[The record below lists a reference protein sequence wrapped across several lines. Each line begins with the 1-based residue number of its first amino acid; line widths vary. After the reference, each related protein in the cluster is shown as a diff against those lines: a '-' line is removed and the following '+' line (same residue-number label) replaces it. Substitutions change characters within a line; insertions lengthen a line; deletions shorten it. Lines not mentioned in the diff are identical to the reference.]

1 MADEYGDDD
10 FEDYDDEFEDDAE
23 EEAPT
28 AADAQKVIAE
38 ADSERARG
46 WRRQGRRASAA
57 RKCRRPPSPRRR
69 RSSRRRSFT
78 SSHRRRRRSASCR
91 SSRARGSSR
100 RMRARAQLSE
110 VDAVLYDAPPLSEYE
125 LHLRQQGR
133 ATKMKLTQT
142 GEDNVDAGVQ
152 TEEIDQESHTCQV
165 PDDMGGPS
173 RRDAGGGG
181 GDTSL
186 LAANVARLNRF
197 LRGAGGVMEALC
209 AENLLRAAAG
219 GGGAAAARGRRR
231 AAGGGA
237 AGAATTASS
246 LPFASRTT
254 AFALGEPLGP
264 RPLADVC
271 FFPDGASMLAAYG
284 TPFAPPREPRKT
296 PAPLR
301 RLWSGGVLCVW
312 RVDHPA
318 APWHLLRCV
327 GLPACCL
334 VCAAKPHLA
343 FAGTSEGS
351 VQVTRRHRR

>member
-38 ADSERARG
+38 ADSEMRARLAEAG
-46 WRRQGRRASAA
+46 AA
-57 RKCRRPPSPRRR
+57 RVGGAKMPPAAVAAAPAKQPPEKFHFIAPPTQEERELQKLKG
-69 RSSRRRSFT
+69 
-78 SSHRRRRRSASCR
+78 
-91 SSRARGSSR
+91 ARLVALQGV
-100 RMRARAQLSE
+100 RAQLSE

-152 TEEIDQESHTCQV
+152 TEEVEQESRTCQV

-219 GGGAAAARGRRR
+219 GGGAAGGGAAGG
-231 AAGGGA
+231 GGGA

-351 VQVTRRHRR
+351 VQVTRHRHRR

>member
-38 ADSERARG
+38 ADSEMRARLAEAG
-46 WRRQGRRASAA
+46 AA
-57 RKCRRPPSPRRR
+57 RVGGAKMPPAAVAAAPAKRPPEKFHFIAPPTQEERELQKLKG
-69 RSSRRRSFT
+69 
-78 SSHRRRRRSASCR
+78 
-91 SSRARGSSR
+91 ARLVALQGV
-100 RMRARAQLSE
+100 RAQLSE

-152 TEEIDQESHTCQV
+152 TEEIDQESRTCQV

-219 GGGAAAARGRRR
+219 GGGAGAD
-231 AAGGGA
+231 GG
-237 AGAATTASS
+237 
-246 LPFASRTT
+246 
-254 AFALGEPLGP
+254 
-264 RPLADVC
+264 
-271 FFPDGASMLAAYG
+271 DGG
-284 TPFAPPREPRKT
+284 APPRGRAAEPGGG
-296 PAPLR
+296 R
-301 RLWSGGVLCVW
+301 R
-312 RVDHPA
+312 P
-318 APWHLLRCV
+318 
-327 GLPACCL
+327 
-334 VCAAKPHLA
+334 
-343 FAGTSEGS
+343 
-351 VQVTRRHRR
+351 